1 MTQKRKALSRLRD
14 ARGRLRDLE
23 AARTAVA
30 AAKLDEKERGLTAA
44 NHDLVTAL
52 VDACDRLARARA
64 VGDLE
69 AAHEGIGHARDG
81 VLAARKQ
88 VAIAAEARRAAAA
101 LLSKR
106 ERELRTTE
114 RVLDRVTTAERREG
128 DRREQLMLDDLTGAR
143 SLRGDPTGVP
153 PDASESGF
161 RKAGRWGDL

>member
-1 MTQKRKALSRLRD
+1 MTHKRKALSRLRD

-30 AAKLDEKERGLTAA
+30 SARLDEKERGLHAA
-44 NHDLVTAL
+44 NHDLVTAP
-52 VDACDRLARARA
+52 VEAWARLPSARA

-69 AAHEGIGHARDG
+69 AAHEGVGHARDG

-88 VAIAAEARRAAAA
+88 VAVAAEARRAAAA
-101 LLSKR
+101 QLSKR

-114 RVLDRVTTAERREG
+114 RALDRVTSAEKREG

-143 SLRGDPTGVP
+143 SIRGD
-153 PDASESGF
+153 
-161 RKAGRWGDL
+161 L